1 MEEKEIKRTR
11 VSGDGDDD
19 DDDDDEDDDDE
30 GDDDDD
36 DDGGVGAGFHP
47 DVGGDGVG
55 FHHDA
60 GGDGSGVVHDAGHI
74 EVWVRLHL
82 ESRSTLADWSIM
94 LPDFMYYMTEL
105 KDLSYL
111 TQQCNGAQGSA
122 GFPAWGTI
130 NKVRHCRSGAPPPL
144 QT

>member
-1 MEEKEIKRTR
+1 MTTTTMV
-11 VSGDGDDD
+11 VS
-19 DDDDDEDDDDE
+19 
-30 GDDDDD
+30 
-36 DDGGVGAGFHP
+36 VL
-47 DVGGDGVG
+47 
-55 FHHDA
+55 
-60 GGDGSGVVHDAGHI
+60 HI

-122 GFPAWGTI
+122 GFPAWGTV
-130 NKVRHCRSGAPPPL
+130 NKAPDIEFETNCTVHL
-144 QT
+144 ILLITMKFNRKER

>member
-1 MEEKEIKRTR
+1 MEAQEIKRTR
-11 VSGDGDDD
+11 VSG
-19 DDDDDEDDDDE
+19 
-30 GDDDDD
+30 DD

-47 DVGGDGVG
+47 DVGGDGAG

-60 GGDGSGVVHDAGHI
+60 GGDGAGFHHDTGHI

-94 LPDFMYYMTEL
+94 LPDFMYYMTVL

-111 TQQCNGAQGSA
+111 TPQCNGAQGSV
-122 GFPAWGTI
+122 GFPAWGTV
-130 NKVRHCRSGAPPPL
+130 NKV
-144 QT
+144 

>member
-1 MEEKEIKRTR
+1 MLPDFMYYMTELKDLSYLTQQCN
-11 VSGDGDDD
+11 
-19 DDDDDEDDDDE
+19 
-30 GDDDDD
+30 
-36 DDGGVGAGFHP
+36 GAQGS
-47 DVGGDGVG
+47 VG
-55 FHHDA
+55 FPA
-60 GGDGSGVVHDAGHI
+60 WGTINKHI

-130 NKVRHCRSGAPPPL
+130 NKVRHCGSGAPPPL
-144 QT
+144 RT

>member
-1 MEEKEIKRTR
+1 MTTTTTMV
-11 VSGDGDDD
+11 VST
-19 DDDDDEDDDDE
+19 
-30 GDDDDD
+30 
-36 DDGGVGAGFHP
+36 P
-47 DVGGDGVG
+47 TL
-55 FHHDA
+55 
-60 GGDGSGVVHDAGHI
+60 VVTVLVSTMTLVVTVLVSSTTLVECQHI

-130 NKVRHCRSGAPPPL
+130 NKANIADLAHLRHCGPGAPPPERL
-144 QT
+144 

>member
-1 MEEKEIKRTR
+1 MT
-11 VSGDGDDD
+11 SATSTSATT
-19 DDDDDEDDDDE
+19 
-30 GDDDDD
+30 
-36 DDGGVGAGFHP
+36 GGEPGIQ
-47 DVGGDGVG
+47 
-55 FHHDA
+55 
-60 GGDGSGVVHDAGHI
+60 HI

-130 NKVRHCRSGAPPPL
+130 NKV
-144 QT
+144 

>member
-1 MEEKEIKRTR
+1 MFCVDHLFLFFLLGLGIYFVCYRNH
-11 VSGDGDDD
+11 VCA
-19 DDDDDEDDDDE
+19 
-30 GDDDDD
+30 
-36 DDGGVGAGFHP
+36 V
-47 DVGGDGVG
+47 VGGIDLNCSV
-55 FHHDA
+55 FIEMHFVFDLLKECQ
-60 GGDGSGVVHDAGHI
+60 HI

-82 ESRSTLADWSIM
+82 ESRSTLDDWSIM

-130 NKVRHCRSGAPPPL
+130 NKV
-144 QT
+144 

>member
-1 MEEKEIKRTR
+1 MPTG
-11 VSGDGDDD
+11 VSD
-19 DDDDDEDDDDE
+19 
-30 GDDDDD
+30 
-36 DDGGVGAGFHP
+36 
-47 DVGGDGVG
+47 
-55 FHHDA
+55 
-60 GGDGSGVVHDAGHI
+60 SGYFDTEHI

-82 ESRSTLADWSIM
+82 ELHSTLADWSIM

-130 NKVRHCRSGAPPPL
+130 NKVFIPMCISNKH
-144 QT
+144 